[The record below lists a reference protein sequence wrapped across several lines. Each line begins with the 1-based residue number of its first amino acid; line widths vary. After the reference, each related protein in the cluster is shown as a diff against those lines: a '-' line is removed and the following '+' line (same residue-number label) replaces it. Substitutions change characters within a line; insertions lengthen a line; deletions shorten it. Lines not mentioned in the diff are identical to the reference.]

1 MIQPTT
7 IRNSATR
14 NLATPNLASSRTA
27 RTLLMLASFSV
38 LGLPTLAVSALS
50 GSQVQPARTTQ
61 AQNTQAQKNG
71 TPAPGN
77 QVGGN
82 RPGQLDQRDPA
93 DGMANLE
100 VSYYSGDPLAGGK
113 LIGTVRLTA
122 PQGAP
127 TGPVAGN
134 RTMANRAAGNQASVP
149 RPNPLSA
156 QAPAG
161 AKFAVIRDGH
171 GGARIIDLSRADQRM
186 DGPAGRGGPRSQ
198 DGTPPQ
204 R

>member
-38 LGLPTLAVSALS
+38 LGLPTLAASALS
-50 GSQVQPARTTQ
+50 GSQV
-61 AQNTQAQKNG
+61 TQAQKNG

-82 RPGQLDQRDPA
+82 RPGQTNPRGPA
-93 DGMANLE
+93 DDMANLE

-113 LIGTVRLTA
+113 LIGTVKLTP

-127 TGPVAGN
+127 TGP
-134 RTMANRAAGNQASVP
+134 AAGNQASVP

-186 DGPAGRGGPRSQ
+186 DDPAGRGGPRSQ